1 MLSKSSSFLVL
12 GVSLLAC
19 GSSSGSSSDGGTKIP
34 DTGLTR
40 VDSSGGLIDSGAE
53 ASSDL
58 LTQRGDNSRT
68 GVNSNEKVLTQ
79 ANVGSSVFGKLTSF
93 AVDGQLYAQP
103 LYVSGYPIGG
113 KPTNLLVAAT
123 ANNSVYAFNTDTGA
137 SVWSAPTKLG
147 PPVPAS
153 AANGTNAFPPPA
165 VIGVTG
171 TPVIDRV
178 NGLLYVVNM
187 DYAGSVVAHY
197 FHVLDLATGAE
208 KKGSPLVI
216 NPSVAG
222 SGDDASTLLFG
233 PSHELNR
240 AGLLLLD
247 GIVYVAFASQFDQLP
262 YHGFILGYQYDTALG
277 TITQKLAWS
286 TSPDGQAG
294 GIWQGGQ
301 GLTVDAEK
309 NIYVMTGNGTV
320 NVQNGGTSYG
330 EAFVKLSA
338 NLTVEDWFIPST
350 FSNLNE
356 DDVDVGSGGP
366 ILIPGASS
374 YVVGAGKDGILRVID
389 TKQMGHLVADDTQI
403 VQEIPF
409 TNWFFGS
416 PLAWEDPGGTT
427 RLYVWGEDVPLK
439 EFVLSG
445 KLFGTTPIAVST
457 AITPGGYDPVG
468 VLSLSSNGDAS
479 TSAILWASMPTD
491 DPNGMS
497 VPAILYAF
505 DPVTLEDLWD
515 SSMVTRDS
523 VGAFAKWVP
532 PTIAD
537 GKVFMATNS
546 NEVVVYGLRPDAG

>member
-1 MLSKSSSFLVL
+1 M
-12 GVSLLAC
+12 
-19 GSSSGSSSDGGTKIP
+19 
-34 DTGLTR
+34 
-40 VDSSGGLIDSGAE
+40 DSSGGLIDSGAQ
-53 ASSDL
+53 ASPDL

-68 GVNSNEKVLTQ
+68 GVNSNETVLTQ
-79 ANVGSSVFGKLTSF
+79 ANVGSSEFGKLTSL

-103 LYVSGYPIGG
+103 LYVSGYPING
-113 KPTNLLVAAT
+113 KPTNILVTAT

-187 DYAGSVVAHY
+187 NYAGSIVGHY

-208 KKGSPLVI
+208 KKGSPILI
-216 NPSVAG
+216 DPSVAG
-222 SGDDASTLLFG
+222 AGDDASTLLFG
-233 PSHELNR
+233 ASHELNR

-247 GIVYVAFASQFDQLP
+247 GIVYVPFASQFDQLP
-262 YHGFILGYQYDTALG
+262 YHGFIIGYEYDTALG

-286 TSPDGQAG
+286 SSPDGQAG

-309 NIYVMTGNGTV
+309 NIYAMTGNGTV
-320 NVQNGGTSYG
+320 SVQNGGTSYG
-330 EAFVKLSA
+330 EAFVKLSP
-338 NLTVEDWFIPST
+338 NLTVEDWFIPSN
-350 FSNLNE
+350 FANLNAG
-356 DDVDVGSGGP
+356 DLDVGAGGP
-366 ILIPGASS
+366 ILIPGTSL
-374 YVVGAGKDGILRVID
+374 VVGAGKDGYLRVID
-389 TKQMGHLVADDTQI
+389 TKQMGHMVSGDTQI
-403 VQEIPF
+403 VEFPVA
-409 TNWFFGS
+409 NSFFGS
-416 PLAWEDPGGTT
+416 PLAWEGSGAT
-427 RLYVWGEDVPLK
+427 RLYLWGLETPL
-439 EFVLSG
+439 EEYVLSNG
-445 KLFGTTPIAVST
+445 TFGTTATAMST
-457 AITPGGYDPVG
+457 AVTPAGYDPVG
-468 VLSLSSNGDAS
+468 VLSLSSHGDAS
-479 TSAILWASMPTD
+479 TSAILWASMPTG

-515 SSMVTRDS
+515 SSQVTRDS
-523 VGAFAKWVP
+523 LGAFAKFVP